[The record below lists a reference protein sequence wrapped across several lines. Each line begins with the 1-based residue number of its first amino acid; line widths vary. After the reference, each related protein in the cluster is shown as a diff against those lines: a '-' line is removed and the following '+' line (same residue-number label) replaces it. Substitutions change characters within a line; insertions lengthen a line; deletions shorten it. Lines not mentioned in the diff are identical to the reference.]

1 MPRGPG
7 RRGRHRSGRRY
18 RRKVE
23 SPLLPA
29 LLLLLEERSSHGYE
43 LIERMKSFGVATRDP
58 SVIYR
63 NLNQL
68 EEWGLVSSSW
78 DTTAAG
84 PGPPRRVYSISE
96 EGRRTLH
103 SWAEDIRQQK
113 GHMERFLEAYRGVYS
128 PGRRGQQ

>member
-7 RRGRHRSGRRY
+7 KRGRRWGGRRY
-18 RRKVE
+18 PRKIE

-29 LLLLLEERSSHGYE
+29 LLLLLEEQPSHGYE
-43 LIERMKSFGVATRDP
+43 LIERMKSFGVAARDP
-58 SVIYR
+58 SAIYR

-68 EEWGLVSSSW
+68 EGWGLVSSSW
-78 DTTAAG
+78 DTTG

-96 EGRRTLH
+96 EGRGALH

-113 GHMERFLEAYRGVYS
+113 GHMERFLEAYHGFYS
-128 PGRRGQQ
+128 RRGRGQE